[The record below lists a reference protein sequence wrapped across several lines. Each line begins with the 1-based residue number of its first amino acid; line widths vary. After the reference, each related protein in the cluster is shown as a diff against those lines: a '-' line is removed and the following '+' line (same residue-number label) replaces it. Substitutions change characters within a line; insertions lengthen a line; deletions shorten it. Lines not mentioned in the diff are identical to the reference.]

1 MFVWPHGIHIDR
13 DGNVWV
19 TDARVATADERIKF
33 PGEDKKGSVV
43 IKFSPDGKVL
53 MTLGRP
59 GVKGDPP
66 DALTEPNDVV
76 TDPGNG
82 DVYVAESHTNV
93 EDANLVG
100 RISVF
105 DRNGKFLRVIGKTGT
120 GPGEFRTPH
129 AIEFDSQGRLIVAD
143 RHNHRIQILTKDGK
157 YLAEWREFSRAS
169 GLAIDGNDIIYTA
182 DSESDPKRHPGWLKG
197 IRIGSLKDGKV
208 TLFVPP
214 HKTDAPDGA
223 MGEGIAI
230 DSAGNLFTAEATVR
244 GITKYV
250 KE

>member
-1 MFVWPHGIHIDR
+1 
-13 DGNVWV
+13 
-19 TDARVATADERIKF
+19 
-33 PGEDKKGSVV
+33 
-43 IKFSPDGKVL
+43 
-53 MTLGRP
+53 MTLGKP
-59 GVKGDPP
+59 GVSGNPP
-66 DALTEPNDVV
+66 DALTEPTHAI
-76 TDPGNG
+76 TDPANG
-82 DVYVAESHTNV
+82 DIYVAESHTNV
-93 EDANLVG
+93 EDPNLIG

-129 AIEFDSQGRLIVAD
+129 MLAFDSQGRLVVAD

-157 YLAEWREFSRAS
+157 YVGEYREFSRPS
-169 GLAIDGNDIIYTA
+169 GLAIDGNDTIYVA
-182 DSESDPKRHPGWLKG
+182 DSESTPRVHPGWLRG

-208 TLFVPP
+208 TMFVPP

-230 DSAGNLFTAEATVR
+230 DAAGNLYTAEATVR
-244 GITKYV
+244 GVTKYV

>member
-1 MFVWPHGIHIDR
+1 
-13 DGNVWV
+13 
-19 TDARVATADERIKF
+19 
-33 PGEDKKGSVV
+33 
-43 IKFSPDGKVL
+43 
-53 MTLGRP
+53 MTLGKP

-66 DALTEPNDVV
+66 YELTEPNDVI
-76 TDPGNG
+76 TDPSNG

-93 EDANLVG
+93 EDPNLVG

-105 DRNGKFLRVIGKTGT
+105 DRNGKFLRVIGKTGA

-143 RHNHRIQILTKDGK
+143 RHNHRIQILTKEGK
-157 YLAEWREFSRAS
+157 YIGELREFSRVS
-169 GLAIDGNDIIYTA
+169 GLAIDGNDMIYAA
-182 DSESDPKRHPGWLKG
+182 DSESEPKRHPGWLKG

-208 TLFVPP
+208 IIFVPP
-214 HKTDAPDGA
+214 HKTDAAEGA

-230 DSAGNLFTAEATVR
+230 DGAGNIFTAEATVR